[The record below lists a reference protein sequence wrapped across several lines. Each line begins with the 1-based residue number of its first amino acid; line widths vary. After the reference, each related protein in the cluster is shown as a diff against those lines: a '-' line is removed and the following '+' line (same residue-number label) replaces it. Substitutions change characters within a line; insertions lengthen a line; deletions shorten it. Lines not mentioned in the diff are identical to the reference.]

1 MQTCSLHH
9 LQQKV
14 SSEEFAQ
21 IDISMI
27 KLALKFPLSEG
38 ISSRHT
44 AQRQRSGAHS
54 RLGISTAYLRFYF
67 YFFSGSIMNANLTL
81 YLPPSSSNLTA

>member
-38 ISSRHT
+38 RHT